1 MIESTYKK
9 SHPCTLYCR
18 DDLTYL
24 MGRMSLPT
32 FCVLLQE
39 CNQHACSDCRTD
51 NTRDVS

>member
-9 SHPCTLYCR
+9 AIPAHFYCR

-24 MGRMSLPT
+24 MGRMSLLT

-39 CNQHACSDCRTD
+39 SNQYTSSDCRTD